1 MTTPP
6 PRGTHAPQLEVV
18 RLARQAATVPQ
29 PAQALRAIAALRGCL
44 DALEA
49 KHVDAAL
56 HEGCSWRMVAEALG
70 VSLQA
75 AHRKH
80 TARMVAT
87 QPEHAESVAGNRLV
101 HRPGGARRRR
111 HGGQEDAAAQSS
123 SVGTEHLLA
132 GLVRQR
138 DGVAAEALATLGVTL
153 DKVRHCAQASADRA
167 HGNPE
172 TADHKLPGGSAQ
184 VKLPLS
190 RRGREALEQALRE
203 ALRLGD
209 DHLGVEHLLLALLR
223 DGESRCVKCLE
234 RLRVSPAMVEDEL
247 RPWRRATKSRLPEP
261 RGPSDQRRP
270 ASALAQG

>member
-1 MTTPP
+1 MTTSR
-6 PRGTHAPQLEVV
+6 PRRTDAPQLEVV
-18 RLARQAATVPQ
+18 RLARQAATAPQ
-29 PAQALRAIAALRGCL
+29 PAQALGAIAALRGCL

-56 HEGCSWRMVAEALG
+56 QEGCSWRMVAEALG
-70 VSLQA
+70 VSRQA

-80 TARMVAT
+80 TARMAAT
-87 QPEHAESVAGNRLV
+87 QPEPAESVAGNRLV
-101 HRPGGARRRR
+101 IVAAARVAVVMAR
-111 HGGQEDAAAQSS
+111 QEAAAAQSS
-123 SVGTEHLLA
+123 NVGTEHLLA

-138 DGVAAEALATLGVTL
+138 DGAAAEALATLGVTL

-172 TADHKLPGGSAQ
+172 TADYKLPGASAQ

-247 RPWRRATKSRLPEP
+247 RRLAA
-261 RGPSDQRRP
+261 RDQVAP
-270 ASALAQG
+270 P